1 MQFAEPKFVELNGRK
16 LAYDEVTPPNPKG
29 TILLLTGLASKRLGW
44 YKQLNYFGQF
54 YRTIAL
60 DHRDTGDSDY
70 VTDAYTN
77 ADQADDAAALL
88 KALGIA
94 KANVIGIS
102 MGGFITLQLA
112 IRHPELVE
120 KVVLV
125 ATSSGGETH
134 TRPSDEMMATLVERP
149 TNIEPGELAIASYTS
164 IMGQGFLDNNPNE
177 RNMVAEIARYKPQ
190 KPEAYF
196 RQLQACM
203 SHDSTGGLANLKMPV
218 LVVHGDYDPLVPYA
232 NGQYLAAHIPGA
244 KFITYPQVG
253 HIPIIEVADQFN
265 QDVLDFLESK

>member
-1 MQFAEPKFVELNGRK
+1 MLFKEPKFVTVDGRK
-16 LAYDEVTPPNPKG
+16 LAYDEVSPPNPKG

-44 YKQLNYFGQF
+44 YKQLEVFGRQ

-77 ADQADDAAALL
+77 ADQADDAAAVL
-88 KALGIA
+88 KVLGIN
-94 KANVIGIS
+94 KAVVVGIS
-102 MGGFITLQLA
+102 MGGFISLQLT

-120 KVVLV
+120 KLVLV
-125 ATSSGGETH
+125 ATSAGGTTH
-134 TRPSDEMMATLVERP
+134 VQPSEEMLATLVNRP
-149 TNIEPGELAIASYTS
+149 VSLDPAEIAVASYTR
-164 IMGQGFLDNNPNE
+164 IMGKGYLDSHPHE
-177 RNMVAEIARYKPQ
+177 REMVANIARYKPQ
-190 KPEAYF
+190 KPEGYF

-203 SHDSTGGLANLKMPV
+203 SHDSTAELVNIKVPT

-232 NGQYLAAHIPGA
+232 NGQYLAKHLPGA
-244 KFITYPQVG
+244 KFITYPAVG

-265 QDVLDFLESK
+265 HDLLSFIKQ